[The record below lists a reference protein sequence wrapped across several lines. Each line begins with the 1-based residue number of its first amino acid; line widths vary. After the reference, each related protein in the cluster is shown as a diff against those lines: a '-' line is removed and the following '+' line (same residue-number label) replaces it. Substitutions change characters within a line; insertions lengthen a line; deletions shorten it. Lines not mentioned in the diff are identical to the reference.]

1 MLATTCQ
8 RRSSRRRW
16 RALPLAA
23 LLLSGCATFAPEVP
37 PDTRGMTPPR
47 APRTAR
53 ATTVPPLQV
62 VQPPVAT
69 HTFAFDPKTTGVV
82 GQLQVTRARH
92 EDTLPDI
99 ARRFNL
105 GYEEVARANPG
116 VDPWLPGEGT
126 RILLPTQF
134 VLPDAPREGVVVN
147 LAALRLFYFP
157 KPGKDGRR
165 VVMTAPIGIGKVGW
179 ATPEGTTTVVS
190 KRKSPWW
197 TPPVSVRKE
206 HETKGDPLPARVPP
220 GPDNPLG
227 AYAMNLG
234 WPSYLIHGTN
244 KPAGVGLR
252 ASHGCIRMYPEDIAV
267 LFGHIAIGT
276 PVTVVNQPLLY
287 RWQGD
292 NLYVQSYP
300 PHEPPGAAAAA
311 AGDDEAEE
319 VAGPPSVPFDDALAN
334 RLLQAVKPH
343 GGTLNWDLAKRVVT
357 QAQGMAVPVSRRGLT
372 MERYVASARLVE
384 NALPGGANW
393 DGRDGETPVD
403 TTASGHNAGR

>member
-1 MLATTCQ
+1 V
-8 RRSSRRRW
+8 SRWLRH
-16 RALPLAA
+16 AAPVAA
-23 LLLSGCATFAPEVP
+23 LLLAGCAAFAPQP
-37 PDTRGMTPPR
+37 PPGAPASRG
-47 APRTAR
+47 ASA
-53 ATTVPPLQV
+53 PPLQV

-69 HTFAFDPKTTGVV
+69 HTFAFDPKATGVV

-105 GYEEVARANPG
+105 GYDEVARANPG

-126 RILLPTQF
+126 RIVLPTQF

-157 KPGKDGRR
+157 KPAKDGRR

-179 ATPEGTTTVVS
+179 ATPEGATTVVS
-190 KRKSPWW
+190 KRKNPWW

-206 HETKGDPLPARVPP
+206 HAAEGDPLPARVPP

-234 WPSYLIHGTN
+234 WPTYLIHGTN

-252 ASHGCIRMYPEDIAV
+252 ASHGCIRMYPEDIAA
-267 LFGHIAIGT
+267 LFERIPVGT

-292 NLYVQSYP
+292 SLYVQSYP
-300 PHEPPGAAAAA
+300 PHESPSAATAA
-311 AGDDEAEE
+311 AGDDEADE
-319 VAGPPSVPFDDALAN
+319 VAGPASVPFDDPLSS
-334 RLLQAVKPH
+334 RIWQAAKPH
-343 GGTLNWDLAKRVVT
+343 GVPVNWILTEQVVT
-357 QAQGMAVPVSRRGLT
+357 QARGVAVPVSRRGLT
-372 MERYVASARLVE
+372 LERYVASARLVE
-384 NALPGGANW
+384 NALPDGANW
-393 DGRDGETPVD
+393 DGRDGETPTD
-403 TTASGHNAGR
+403 TTASGRGGGR